1 MSGGSRPPALNMG
14 RSLPSQCVIGVI
26 VTITCFGSV
35 TSRAAKTDI
44 QQYSVVA
51 RVGAKSAGL
60 TSRDIIVRVG
70 KVSVPATD
78 IQSSPDV
85 PRNIAIVMDTGPHQ
99 ANVLSK
105 EKELAVALINA
116 LSNATTS
123 FTIASAGAAP
133 DTKATTLDRSVAID
147 HVREIAGDSGEKSNV
162 PIYDGIG
169 SAIRQISFSPGLRV
183 IIFIGEGN
191 DGGSRLRYADLLS
204 LAESFQVSFS
214 AALVADHSLRGT
226 KSILR
231 YGWNLRDLASDTAGI
246 FLENQEP
253 SNEIRQL
260 SESVQDLRLIAFEMP
275 TMHLRH
281 SRVSVSVRRGK
292 RLPAQKT
299 MVVP

>member
-1 MSGGSRPPALNMG
+1 MG

-70 KVSVPATD
+70 KVSVPATA
-78 IQSSPDV
+78 IQASADV
-85 PRNIAIVMDTGPHQ
+85 PRNIAIVMDAGPHQ